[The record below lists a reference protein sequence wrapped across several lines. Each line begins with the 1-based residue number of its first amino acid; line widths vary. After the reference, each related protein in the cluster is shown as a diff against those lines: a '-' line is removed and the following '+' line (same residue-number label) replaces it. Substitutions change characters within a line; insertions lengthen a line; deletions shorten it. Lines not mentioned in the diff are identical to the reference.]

1 MLMPKRKAGN
11 KQHASLHD
19 AGKPELEQQLA
30 EKYSKEIDEVCC
42 EMHMPQWSRDVIS
55 NEVITDPILLPCG
68 HRFDRENLCYKILS
82 AKPFL
87 NKCPVHSCSQHVDLE
102 TIRKSSNLALKRDIQ
117 REEQRRQVWYDAK
130 YKELLVKMQ
139 EDVKQA
145 LDAAVHKR
153 LKHAH

>member
-1 MLMPKRKAGN
+1 MPRLVSMPKRKAGD
-11 KQHASLHD
+11 K
-19 AGKPELEQQLA
+19 GLA

-55 NEVITDPILLPCG
+55 NEVIMDPILLPCG
-68 HRFDRENLCYKILS
+68 HRFDRENLCYKHLS

-87 NKCPVHSCSQHVDLE
+87 EKCPVHSCEEYVDVE
-102 TIRKSSNLALKRDIQ
+102 TIKKSSNLALKRDIQ
-117 REEQRRQVWYDAK
+117 REEQRRQVCYEAK
-130 YKELLVKMQ
+130 YKELLFKMQ
-139 EDVKQA
+139 EDIKQD